1 VGSFIRPG
9 HGPIDEDKDAAVV
22 PDAFLGYFTA
32 AAAAA
37 GALIGLLFVSISLR
51 PDSVFAGKSA
61 ADGRALAGSA
71 FTALV
76 NAFFV
81 ALLALLPGTNVGY
94 PAAILAGYSLYRTLQ
109 LHWRIGKRDLHLLSL
124 ILSFGTYLWQL
135 VAGVL
140 LVTHPHDSSF
150 LYAVAYLLIAS
161 FSVALVRAW
170 ALLQGRHISRAEP
183 ASNRPL
189 SGGA

>member
-1 VGSFIRPG
+1 LGALHPTGARVN
-9 HGPIDEDKDAAVV
+9 DEDKDPAVV
-22 PDAFLGYFTA
+22 PDAFLRYFTA

-51 PDSVFAGKSA
+51 PDSVFGGKSA

-81 ALLALLPGTNVGY
+81 SLLALMPGANLGFT
-94 PAAILAGYSLYRTLQ
+94 AAIMAGFSLFRTLQ
-109 LHWRIGKRDLHLLSL
+109 LHWRIGRRDLHLVSL
-124 ILSFGTYLWQL
+124 ILSLAGYLWQL

-140 LVTHPHDSSF
+140 LAVQPHHSYF
-150 LYAVAYLLIAS
+150 LYTVAYLLVGS
-161 FSVALVRAW
+161 FGVALVRAW
-170 ALLQGRHISRAEP
+170 ALVQGRHISQGIP
-183 ASNRPL
+183 
-189 SGGA
+189 G

>member
-1 VGSFIRPG
+1 VGALPPTAPRAN
-9 HGPIDEDKDAAVV
+9 DEDKDPAVV

-32 AAAAA
+32 SAAAA

-51 PDSVFAGKSA
+51 PDSVFGGKSA

-81 ALLALLPGTNVGY
+81 SLMALMPAINAGF
-94 PAAILAGYSLYRTLQ
+94 PAAILAGYSIYRTMQ
-109 LHWRIGKRDLHLLSL
+109 LHWRIGKRNLHLLSL
-124 ILSFGTYLWQL
+124 VLSLGTYLWQL

-140 LVTHPHDSSF
+140 LAARPHESGF
-150 LYAVAYLLIAS
+150 LYTVAYLLIAS
-161 FSVALVRAW
+161 FGLALVRAW
-170 ALLQGRHISRAEP
+170 ALLQGRHISQAEP
-183 ASNRPL
+183 ASE
-189 SGGA
+189 

>member
-1 VGSFIRPG
+1 
-9 HGPIDEDKDAAVV
+9 VV

-51 PDSVFAGKSA
+51 PDTVFGERAL

-81 ALLALLPGTNVGY
+81 SLLALMPQDNLGY
-94 PAAILAGYSLYRTLQ
+94 PAAILGGYSLFRTLQ
-109 LHWRIGKRDLHLLSL
+109 LHWRIGRRDLHLVSL
-124 ILSFGTYLWQL
+124 ILSSGTYLWQL
-135 VAGVL
+135 VVGVL
-140 LVTHPHDSSF
+140 LVTRPHDSS
-150 LYAVAYLLIAS
+150 LVYWVAYLLIAS
-161 FSVALVRAW
+161 FSLALIRAW
-170 ALLQGRHISRAEP
+170 ALLQGRHISAARP
-183 ASNRPL
+183 AGDRPV
-189 SGGA
+189 S